1 MKLCIPVRA
10 PEGLESRVEPHLP
23 DAEHLL
29 LFDTGTREIRHV
41 ALRERDESDVPE
53 APPFDVVL
61 CESFDETTR
70 RALAEKGIRAFGTDA
85 PTAARAVA
93 EFEALN
99 PGKEAAGDC
108 GQGRSI
114 GAIYRKSR
122 ADALRIAVSS
132 QDRKTVTGHALRC
145 RHFWIYEIRKHGIDI
160 DGRTL
165 RELTPE
171 QTLHAAGL
179 GENHP
184 LDDVH
189 VMITCGMTPFLYQC
203 LRRGGI
209 KPYVTEESDPDRA
222 VRMLLEKVAVAGF
235 DR

>member
-1 MKLCIPVRA
+1 M
-10 PEGLESRVEPHLP
+10 P

-29 LFDTGTREIRHV
+29 FFDTGTREIRHV
-41 ALRERDESDVPE
+41 ALREWRWTDDAPE

-61 CESFDETTR
+61 CESFDEATR
-70 RALAEKGIRAFGTDA
+70 KALAEKGVRAFGTNA
-85 PTAARAVA
+85 RTAARAIA
-93 EFEALN
+93 EFEAIN
-99 PGKEAAGDC
+99 PGSEPSGNC

-114 GAIYRKSR
+114 GAIFRKTQ

-132 QDRKTVTGHALRC
+132 QDRRTVTGHALRC
-145 RHFWIYEIRKHGIDI
+145 RRFWVYEIRRNGI

-171 QTLHAAGL
+171 QTLHVTEL

-189 VMITCGMTPFLYQC
+189 VMITSGMSPFLYQR

-209 KPYVTEESDPDRA
+209 KPYVTEESDPDGA
-222 VRMLLEKVAVAGF
+222 VRMLLEKVAGTVAGVSGGN
-235 DR
+235 RPLK

>member
-10 PEGLESRVEPHLP
+10 PNGLDSRVEPHLP

-29 LFDTGTREIRHV
+29 FFDTGTREIQYV
-41 ALRERDESDVPE
+41 ALREWKQTNE

-61 CESFDETTR
+61 CASFDETTR
-70 RALAEKGIRAFGTDA
+70 QALIDKDIRAFGTNA
-85 PTAARAVA
+85 RTALQAIA
-93 EFEALN
+93 EFEAIN
-99 PGKEAAGDC
+99 PGKEHSGDC

-114 GAIYRKSR
+114 GAIFRKTR

-132 QDRKTVTGHALRC
+132 QDRRTVTGHALRC
-145 RHFWIYEIRKHGIDI
+145 RRFWVYEIRRNGID
-160 DGRTL
+160 DKTL
-165 RELTPE
+165 RELAPD
-171 QTLHAAGL
+171 QTLHATEL

-189 VMITCGMTPFLYQC
+189 VMITSGMTPFLYQR

-209 KPYVTEESDPDRA
+209 KPYVTEESEPDRA
-222 VRMLLEKVAVAGF
+222 VRMLLEKVGF
-235 DR
+235 VR

>member
-1 MKLCIPVRA
+1 MRLCIPVRV
-10 PEGLESRVEPHLP
+10 PEGLESCVEPHLP

-29 LFDTGTREIRHV
+29 LFDIGTREIRHV
-41 ALRERDESDVPE
+41 ALREWSE
-53 APPFDVVL
+53 ANETPPFDVVL
-61 CESFDETTR
+61 CESFDEITR
-70 RALAEKGIRAFGTDA
+70 QALAEKGIRAFGTDA
-85 PTAARAVA
+85 RTAAQAIS

-99 PGKEAAGDC
+99 PGRKHASDC
-108 GQGRSI
+108 GQGHSI

-132 QDRKTVTGHALRC
+132 HDRRTVTGHALRC
-145 RHFWIYEIRKHGIDI
+145 RRFWIYEIRQDRI
-160 DGRTL
+160 DGRSL

-171 QTLHAAGL
+171 QALRAVEL

-189 VMITCGMTPFLYQC
+189 VMITSGMTPFLYQR

-209 KPYVTEESDPDRA
+209 KPYVTDESDPDRA
-222 VRMLLEKVAVAGF
+222 VRMLLEKVAAF
-235 DR
+235 ER

>member
-1 MKLCIPVRA
+1 MRLCIPVRA
-10 PEGLESRVEPHLP
+10 PNGLESCVEPYLP

-29 LFDTGTREIRHV
+29 FFDTGTREIRHV
-41 ALRERDESDVPE
+41 ALRGHVGDGAGE
-53 APPFDVVL
+53 PPFDVVL
-61 CESFDETTR
+61 CESFDEATR
-70 RALAEKGIRAFGTDA
+70 TALAEKGIRAFGTDA
-85 PTAARAVA
+85 RTAAQAIA
-93 EFEALN
+93 EFEAIN
-99 PGKEAAGDC
+99 PGKEHDAGHC

-114 GAIYRKSR
+114 GAIYRKTQ

-132 QDRKTVTGHALRC
+132 QDRRTITDHALRC
-145 RHFWIYEIRKHGIDI
+145 RRFWVYDIRGDGID
-160 DGRTL
+160 GKSL

-171 QTLHAAGL
+171 QTLHASEL

-189 VMITCGMTPFLYQC
+189 VMITAGMSPFLYQR

-222 VRMLLEKVAVAGF
+222 VRMLLEKVAGVE
-235 DR
+235 R